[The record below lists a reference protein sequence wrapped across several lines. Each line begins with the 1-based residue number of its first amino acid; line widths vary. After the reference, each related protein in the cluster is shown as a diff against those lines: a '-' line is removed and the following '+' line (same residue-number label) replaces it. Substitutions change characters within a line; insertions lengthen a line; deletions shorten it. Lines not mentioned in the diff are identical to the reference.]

1 MNGTTI
7 TPAEERFQLR
17 DQLRKSMSGIEG
29 VTPADEFATVS
40 AGKRRRPGY
49 DPVSDKTR
57 LLTLIEVDGV
67 LFWEHGAGQAIA
79 TAGLRRGIRG
89 PQARGQIIDRVRV
102 DQLEPSKIGEYLKT
116 LDDKLTPNQGLRQWN
131 GTNFVALADDQ
142 PPAASGKI
150 LLLVHGTF
158 SKSEMYSESFALTA
172 EGQALLDRAAQK
184 YDQILA
190 FDHPTISVPP
200 FLNAVDLSRRF
211 AASEAD
217 VDLICHS
224 RGGLVARWWLEE
236 LERNRNR
243 QRRAVFVGSPLAG
256 TSLASPPRIRSL
268 LSWFSNLN
276 RVLARGAAVSGTI
289 LPFMTVVSGLLRFTA
304 LASSVVSKG
313 PTADA
318 LIALVPGI
326 SAMSKVS
333 NNFELNR
340 LNIDGNGNR
349 EYFVVRSN
357 FKTDKPGWKFW
368 NYFVNT
374 ADKARD
380 ALTDLLFG
388 EKNDLV
394 VDTSSMTYLSKT
406 TVIEEEDRILD
417 FGDSDEVHHT
427 NYFEK
432 PETINFIAEKLQ
444 I

>member
-1 MNGTTI
+1 M
-7 TPAEERFQLR
+7 
-17 DQLRKSMSGIEG
+17 
-29 VTPADEFATVS
+29 
-40 AGKRRRPGY
+40 
-49 DPVSDKTR
+49 
-57 LLTLIEVDGV
+57 
-67 LFWEHGAGQAIA
+67 
-79 TAGLRRGIRG
+79 
-89 PQARGQIIDRVRV
+89 
-102 DQLEPSKIGEYLKT
+102 
-116 LDDKLTPNQGLRQWN
+116 
-131 GTNFVALADDQ
+131 
-142 PPAASGKI
+142 
-150 LLLVHGTF
+150 
-158 SKSEMYSESFALTA
+158 
-172 EGQALLDRAAQK
+172 
-184 YDQILA
+184 
-190 FDHPTISVPP
+190 
-200 FLNAVDLSRRF
+200 
-211 AASEAD
+211 
-217 VDLICHS
+217 
-224 RGGLVARWWLEE
+224 ARWWLEE